1 MKKILQFLVLT
12 LCMNSLA
19 WAQEMSGFRTD
30 NYNGVNGAFFNPANL
45 GDNHYKLDVGIVGF
59 NVFAGNKNQ
68 AFNFKTFSDLN
79 ADTGALNKLVGSGN
93 VNSIMFNLAV
103 NMPSVSYQISEKT
116 TVAFLSRTRVLFDVR
131 DFDGTLLSSINNEAQ
146 KGSFPY
152 SISNNTNMRFNVN
165 AFSEFGLSLGQ
176 VVLNSGNHFLKV
188 GATVKYL
195 GGIGNGYFQ
204 LNNLKATIGGDTNGK
219 NAYLTNSSGSIAVG
233 VGGVDIND
241 LSNVQMKFQA
251 AGFGADLG
259 LVYEYRPE
267 NLSEERIPYQFKLSA
282 ALLDLG
288 GIKYNLISS
297 SSAAYT
303 INISSTQQFNLNAFD
318 GKNASDFKSVL
329 NSYPAYFTPTAGLN
343 NSSYRVSLPSTLQI
357 GGDIRAMHRFY
368 VAVNVQAALTS
379 NADKVYNAQS
389 VSGFAI
395 TPRFETK
402 MLAAYLPISYNN
414 LSGTNIGLGF
424 RAGPLYAGSA
434 SIMSMM
440 FGNSKQADFYFGF
453 RVGLKSKRKDSE

>member
-1 MKKILQFLVLT
+1 MKRILQLAIIA
-12 LCMNSLA
+12 LCAHNVGWS
-19 WAQEMSGFRTD
+19 QEMSGFRTD

-45 GDNHYKLDVGIVGF
+45 ADNHFKIDVGIVGL
-59 NVFAGNKNQ
+59 NVFAGNKNSS
-68 AFNFKTFSDLN
+68 FSFKTFSDFN

-116 TVAFLSRTRVLFDVR
+116 TVAFLSRTRMLFDVR
-131 DFDGTLLSSINNEAQ
+131 DFDGTLINSINNEAQ

-152 SISNNTNMRFNVN
+152 SISNNTNIRFNVN

-176 VVLNSGNHFLKV
+176 VVLHSGKHFLKV

-204 LNNLKATIGGDTNGK
+204 INNLKATIGGDTNGK

-233 VGGVDIND
+233 MGGVDINKFD
-241 LSNVQMKFQA
+241 NIQMKFQA
-251 AGFGADLG
+251 SGFGADLG

-282 ALLDLG
+282 ALLDIG
-288 GIKYNLISS
+288 GIKYNLIPS

-303 INISSTQQFNLNAFD
+303 INISPSQQFNLNAFD
-318 GKNASDFKSVL
+318 GKSASDLKSVL
-329 NSYPAYFTPTAGLN
+329 NAYPAYFSPTAGLN

-357 GGDIRAMHRFY
+357 GGDIRAINRIY
-368 VAVNVQAALTS
+368 VAVNVQTALTS
-379 NADKVYNAQS
+379 NADKAYNAQS

-402 MLAAYLPISYNN
+402 MLAVYLPITYNN

-424 RAGPLYAGSA
+424 RSGPLYAGCA
-434 SIMSMM
+434 SIMSML

-453 RVGLKSKRKDSE
+453 RVGLSSKTSH